1 MASPARRTSA
11 GIPIVEIFDQ
21 RKYRQRTHN
30 EQNLF
35 DTLGFP
41 PRESI
46 TAGRGEKLSLL
57 LHVRSQHLIAVLL
70 PVPEQHRGRAFAF
83 ASFFHVDSEDGF
95 LLQRKPLHGKR
106 LERQVD

>member
-11 GIPIVEIFDQ
+11 GIPMVKLLMSERNSQ
-21 RKYRQRTHN
+21 RSHK
-30 EQNLF
+30 EQHLF
-35 DTLGFP
+35 DALRFP

-57 LHVRSQHLIAVLL
+57 LHVLSQHLIAVLL
-70 PVPEQHRGRAFAF
+70 PVPEQHRGRALAF